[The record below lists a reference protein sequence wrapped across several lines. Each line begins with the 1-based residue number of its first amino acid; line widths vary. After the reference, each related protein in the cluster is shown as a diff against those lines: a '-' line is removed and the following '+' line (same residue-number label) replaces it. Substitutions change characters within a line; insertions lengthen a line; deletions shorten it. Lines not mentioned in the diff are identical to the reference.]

1 MGTVTFFLASYHLA
15 DATRGHSGDLCR
27 DLSAVTQHGL
37 VPLSGSRLSGA
48 IHTYLSHA
56 SFTDVHVESSQC
68 SVHLMKFCEAAI
80 ITSL

>member
-1 MGTVTFFLASYHLA
+1 M
-15 DATRGHSGDLCR
+15 
-27 DLSAVTQHGL
+27 TQHSL

-48 IHTYLSHA
+48 IHTYLSNA
-56 SFTDVHVESSQC
+56 SFTDVRVESSQC